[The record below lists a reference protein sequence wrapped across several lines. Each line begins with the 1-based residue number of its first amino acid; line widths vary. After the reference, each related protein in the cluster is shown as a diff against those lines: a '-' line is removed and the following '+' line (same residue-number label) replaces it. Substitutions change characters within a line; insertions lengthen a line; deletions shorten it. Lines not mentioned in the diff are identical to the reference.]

1 MATNQYFNNFN
12 ARNEQNIIEDLIVES
27 IKIMGFDGY
36 YIPNNN
42 AIARDLLFGED
53 PIKKFNTA
61 FQLEFYLSSNLGYT
75 GDGDFFS
82 KFGLEIRDHV
92 KVIVS
97 RRSFNQRVPVSPD
110 FTRPREG
117 DLIWIPF
124 LNNTGELYEI
134 TFTEQAKDF
143 FQLGK
148 RAPHFYELS
157 LEKFKYSQEVIDTG
171 IPDIDSV
178 VTENSYTLQLNM
190 RPNGTGTYKDKEI
203 VYQSLDSTYA
213 NSTSEAIVSSWDGV
227 NRILKVTNIR
237 GEFNTLA
244 NANTVIGQTSNA
256 RFKLATYNNLDV
268 DLHTDQYDN
277 LYIET
282 QGASITDFSETNPFG
297 TL

>member
-53 PIKKFNTA
+53 PIKKFQTA
-61 FQLEFYLSSNLGYT
+61 FQLEFYLSSNMGYS

-124 LNNTGELYEI
+124 LNHTGELYEI

-148 RAPHFYELS
+148 KAPHFYELS

-178 VTENSYTLQLNM
+178 VTENAYTLALNM
-190 RPNGTGTYKDKEI
+190 SSTGTGTYKDKEI
-203 VYQSLDSTYA
+203 VFQTLDNTYA
-213 NSTSEAIVSSWDGV
+213 NAYSEATVSSWDGINHV
-227 NRILKVTNIR
+227 LRVTNIR
-237 GEFNTLA
+237 GEFSTTA
-244 NANTVIGQTSNA
+244 NANTIIGQTSNA
-256 RFKLATYNNLDV
+256 RFKLSNYNTLNV
-268 DLHTDQYDN
+268 DIHTDQYDN
-277 LYIET
+277 LYLET
-282 QGASITDFSETNPFG
+282 QGDSITDFSETNPFG

>member
-1 MATNQYFNNFN
+1 
-12 ARNEQNIIEDLIVES
+12 
-27 IKIMGFDGY
+27 MGFDGY

-42 AIARDLLFGED
+42 TIARDLLFGED
-53 PIKKFNTA
+53 PVKKFNTA
-61 FQLEFYLSSNLGYT
+61 FQLEFYLSSNLGYS

-82 KFGLEIRDHV
+82 KFGLEMRDHV

-97 RRSFNQRVPVSPD
+97 RRSFNQRVPVNPD

-171 IPDIDSV
+171 VPDIDSV
-178 VTENSYTLQLNM
+178 VTENSYTLALNM

-203 VYQSLDSTYA
+203 VYQTSDNTYA
-213 NSTSEAIVSSWDGV
+213 NAYSEAIVSSWDGI

-237 GEFNTLA
+237 GEFTTTA
-244 NANTVIGQTSNA
+244 NANTIIGQTSNA
-256 RFKLATYNNLDV
+256 RFKLGNYNTLDV
-268 DLHTDQYDN
+268 ELHTDQYDN

>member
-42 AIARDLLFGED
+42 AVARDLLFGED
-53 PIKKFNTA
+53 PVKKFNTA

-82 KFGLEIRDHV
+82 KFGLEIKDNV

-97 RRSFNQRVPVSPD
+97 RRSFNQRVSTSPD

-171 IPDIDSV
+171 VPDIDSV
-178 VTENSYTLQLNM
+178 VTENSYTLALHMNAVG
-190 RPNGTGTYKDKEI
+190 GTGNYVNKEL
-203 VYQSLDSTYA
+203 VYQSTDTTLA
-213 NSTSEAIVSSWDGV
+213 NASSVATVSSWDRV
-227 NRILKVTNIR
+227 NKLLKVTNIK
-237 GEFNTLA
+237 GEFST
-244 NANTVIGQTSNA
+244 TTSNTIIGDTSGA
-256 RFKLATYNNLDV
+256 SFRLSTYDPLDV
-268 DLHTDQYDN
+268 ELHNDHYDN

-282 QGASITDFSETNPFG
+282 QGDSITDFSETNPFG